1 MRFFK
6 KRDSSEHRTM
16 LVLRAASEEFTRSLT
31 SIVGLDQLLENFTSK
46 LKEILDSASVFV
58 VLYEPITGSYLG
70 RKAKGQ
76 NAGLLAEFTFSRSD
90 HLIRWLNINKC
101 PLHVDEDL
109 EVMSFLSGRERGLL
123 LKADTLLVVPFI
135 VVNHLTG
142 ALFISRKVSRA
153 SYSPFETETLSTLSN
168 HSALAIEHAL
178 MYQFQEDRLK
188 RLFHADKLATVGE
201 LAAGAAHEIRNPL
214 TSIRSTI
221 QYLTKALPAD
231 KQQAAS
237 GIIEEVDRI
246 DEVIKGLLSFSKT
259 TTLNMGPLDLPEIL
273 EQTLLLLD
281 PELRKYSIVV
291 NRQYHPTDTRIV
303 GDASQLK
310 QLFLNILLNSIQAM
324 PRGGTIS
331 LDLSGHPVGQMTGAG
346 RESHVRIAV
355 TDDGCGISQSD
366 LPKVFDPF
374 FTTKETGTGLG
385 LSISYGI
392 VNKHGGDITI
402 TSALEGPGKGTT
414 VTIHLPKHSLRT
426 EAGPG

>member
-1 MRFFK
+1 
-6 KRDSSEHRTM
+6 M

-46 LKEILDSASVFV
+46 LKEILDAVTLFV
-58 VLYEPITGSYLG
+58 VLYEPITGSYIG

-76 NAGLLAEFTFSRSD
+76 NAGLLPEFTFSRSD
-90 HLIRWLNINKC
+90 NLVRWLNINKC
-101 PLHVDEDL
+101 PLRVTEDQ
-109 EVMSFLSGRERGLL
+109 EVMTFLSGRERGLL
-123 LKADTLLVVPFI
+123 LKTDIVIVVPLI

-142 ALFISRKVSRA
+142 ALFISRKVLGT

-188 RLFHADKLATVGE
+188 KLFHADKLATVGE

-221 QYLTKALPAD
+221 QYLTKALPED

-259 TTLNMGPLDLPEIL
+259 STLNMAPLDLPEIL

-281 PELRKYSIVV
+281 PEFRKCAIVV
-291 NRQYHPTDTRIV
+291 DRRYDPADMRIV
-303 GDASQLK
+303 GDASHLK

-324 PRGGTIS
+324 PGGGTIS
-331 LDLSGHPVGQMTGAG
+331 IGLSAQAEGGVRGAFP
-346 RESHVRIAV
+346 ESQVRILI

-392 VNKHGGDITI
+392 VNKHGGDISI
-402 TSALEGPGKGTT
+402 TSAVEGPGKGTT
-414 VTIHLPKHSLRT
+414 VTIHLPKHLTQAAR
-426 EAGPG
+426 E